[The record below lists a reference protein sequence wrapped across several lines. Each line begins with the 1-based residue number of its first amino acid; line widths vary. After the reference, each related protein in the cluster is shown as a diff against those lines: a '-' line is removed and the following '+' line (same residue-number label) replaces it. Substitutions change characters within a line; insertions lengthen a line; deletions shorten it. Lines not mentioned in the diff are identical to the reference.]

1 MKRTGTSADVLQ
13 ETVNNPLFTFE
24 SMGGYGKA
32 ALAKAGMVESHTLS
46 MPVGS
51 DVGECEPGELTGFDA
66 GWQGITDAVSVS
78 FTHAAVNQ
86 TVKVERVNRE

>member
-1 MKRTGTSADVLQ
+1 MLQ

-32 ALAKAGMVESHTLS
+32 ALAKAGMVETHTLQL
-46 MPVGS
+46 PVANQI
-51 DVGECEPGELTGFDA
+51 GECLPGELTGFDA